1 MLRVGVQV
9 ITRQEL
15 ELAARRGR
23 RVSAVCVGWTH
34 LSRSVSRELR
44 DKALGKVV
52 TIGPRTGF

>member
-1 MLRVGVQV
+1 MLRIGVQV

-34 LSRSVSRELR
+34 LSRGISQELR
-44 DKALGKVV
+44 EKALGRVV
-52 TIGPRTGF
+52 TIGARTGF

>member
-1 MLRVGVQV
+1 MLRVGLQV

-23 RVSAVCVGWTH
+23 RVNAVCVGWTH

-44 DKALGKVV
+44 EQALGRVV
-52 TIGPRTGF
+52 TLGVRSGF